1 MTDKLGP
8 TALCPPPLSECAGG
22 VLAAGVRGQ
31 PANLDRARCLQSRA
45 STCQVSG
52 FFKSGRVDDRVSAQ
66 RKNGAGLTN
75 GATVVQDGIA
85 LVD

>member
-1 MTDKLGP
+1 M
-8 TALCPPPLSECAGG
+8 
-22 VLAAGVRGQ
+22 LAAGVRGQ
-31 PANLDRARCLQSRA
+31 PADLDRAPCVQSRA
-45 STCQVSG
+45 FTCQLSG
-52 FFKSGRVDDRVSAQ
+52 FFKIGRVDDRVSAQ

>member
-1 MTDKLGP
+1 MAPRRDALGP
-8 TALCPPPLSECAGG
+8 PAPSECAGG
-22 VLAAGVRGQ
+22 MLAAGAGGQ
-31 PANLDRARCLQSRA
+31 PADLDRAHRLQSRA
-45 STCQVSG
+45 STCQLSG
-52 FFKSGRVDDRVSAQ
+52 FFKIGRVDDRIAAR

>member
-1 MTDKLGP
+1 
-8 TALCPPPLSECAGG
+8 

-31 PANLDRARCLQSRA
+31 PADLDRAPCVQSRA
-45 STCQVSG
+45 FTCQLSG
-52 FFKSGRVDDRVSAQ
+52 FFKIGRVDDRVSAQ
-66 RKNGAGLTN
+66 RKNGAGLTD

>member
-1 MTDKLGP
+1 M
-8 TALCPPPLSECAGG
+8 
-22 VLAAGVRGQ
+22 LAAGVRGR
-31 PANLDRARCLQSRA
+31 PADLDRAPCLRSRA
-45 STCQVSG
+45 STCLFSG
-52 FFKSGRVDDRVSAQ
+52 FFKIGRVDDRVSAQ